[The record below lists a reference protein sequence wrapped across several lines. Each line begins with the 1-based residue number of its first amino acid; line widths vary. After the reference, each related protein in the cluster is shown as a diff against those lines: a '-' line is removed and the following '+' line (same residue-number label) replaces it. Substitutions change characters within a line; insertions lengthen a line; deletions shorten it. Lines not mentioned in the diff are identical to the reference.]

1 MDIRLNPKRWTII
14 VMDLFLSILALAF
27 SYLIRFD
34 LKADQARIEK
44 EWNVL
49 SKSIL
54 FYLGIKFIVFY
65 GFKIHKGLV
74 RHTSLEDVRRIFL
87 AVLSCST
94 IYLGSGLFRY
104 FFLDGVFLF
113 PTSVLILEFLTAFL
127 FMIGSRFMVK
137 LWHLERN
144 RPVQLEERVLVY
156 GAGISGLIAKRTIEK
171 DRKLSYKLVGFI
183 DDNVKFSGNRLE
195 GLGIFHTS
203 KLEKLI
209 KEEGVTLVIIA
220 IQHPDE
226 DNRKRVVEV
235 CFSNKVKVQKVPNPS
250 SWINGEFSTKQ
261 IGQINIE
268 DLLGRKPIV
277 LDKEQIAS
285 SLNDKVV
292 LITGAA
298 GSIGSGLTHQ
308 IAGYNPKLLVLLDQ
322 AESPMYELQ
331 HELLMNF
338 RNVAFEVVIGDIRSK
353 ERLERV
359 FTHYKP
365 QVVFHAAAYKHVPL
379 MEDNPSEAVLTN
391 IKGTKHL
398 VDLCDSFN
406 VEKMVMIST
415 DKAVNPTNVMGA
427 SKRIAEMYAQS
438 ANQHSNTKFITTRF
452 GNVLGSN
459 GSVIPLFQKQITQG
473 GPITLTDERITRFF
487 MTIPEACQLV
497 LEAGAMGEG
506 GEIFVFDMGESVKII
521 DLAKKMIQL
530 SGLELGKDI
539 EIKTIGLRP
548 GEKLYEE
555 LLANDEN
562 TLPTHH
568 PKILKAKV
576 REINAD
582 QIVRIDQLITLFEK
596 QENEEMVRIM
606 KEIVPEFKSQNSSFE
621 KLDK

>member
-1 MDIRLNPKRWTII
+1 
-14 VMDLFLSILALAF
+14 
-27 SYLIRFD
+27 
-34 LKADQARIEK
+34 
-44 EWNVL
+44 
-49 SKSIL
+49 
-54 FYLGIKFIVFY
+54 
-65 GFKIHKGLV
+65 
-74 RHTSLEDVRRIFL
+74 
-87 AVLSCST
+87 
-94 IYLGSGLFRY
+94 
-104 FFLDGVFLF
+104 
-113 PTSVLILEFLTAFL
+113 
-127 FMIGSRFMVK
+127 
-137 LWHLERN
+137 
-144 RPVQLEERVLVY
+144 
-156 GAGISGLIAKRTIEK
+156 
-171 DRKLSYKLVGFI
+171 
-183 DDNVKFSGNRLE
+183 
-195 GLGIFHTS
+195 
-203 KLEKLI
+203 
-209 KEEGVTLVIIA
+209 
-220 IQHPDE
+220 
-226 DNRKRVVEV
+226 
-235 CFSNKVKVQKVPNPS
+235 
-250 SWINGEFSTKQ
+250 
-261 IGQINIE
+261 
-268 DLLGRKPIV
+268 
-277 LDKEQIAS
+277 
-285 SLNDKVV
+285 
-292 LITGAA
+292 
-298 GSIGSGLTHQ
+298 
-308 IAGYNPKLLVLLDQ
+308 
-322 AESPMYELQ
+322 
-331 HELLMNF
+331 
-338 RNVAFEVVIGDIRSK
+338 
-353 ERLERV
+353 
-359 FTHYKP
+359 
-365 QVVFHAAAYKHVPL
+365 

-398 VDLCDSFN
+398 VDLCDAFN

-438 ANQHSNTKFITTRF
+438 ANQHSNTQFITTRF